1 VTVDLV
7 AEETVG
13 VGERPI
19 KVAVIGA
26 GHVGEHHARLYRE
39 LPDAEL
45 VAVCDT
51 DAARA
56 AAIAAREGAEAATD
70 FRGLLGKV
78 EAVSIAVPTVHHH
91 TVARA
96 FLEAGADV
104 LVEKPIAENLQEA
117 EALVATARGAGRIL
131 QVGHVE
137 RFNGGVRAL
146 HSLVREP
153 GFIECHRLGPFAGR
167 GTDVDVV
174 RDLMI
179 HDIDVI
185 LSLVR
190 SPVVQ
195 VQAVGVPVISDR
207 VDIANARLQFA
218 SGCIANVTASRVSVE
233 RLRKLR
239 IFQRDTYLA
248 LDYASQEVTCYRRLL
263 PPPDAPGT
271 ELPRIVREEVAVDKA
286 EPLRLELESF
296 LAAVRTR
303 ARPVV
308 SGEEA
313 LEALRVADQIL
324 AKL

>member
-1 VTVDLV
+1 
-7 AEETVG
+7 VG
-13 VGERPI
+13 DRPI
-19 KVAVIGA
+19 TIAVIGV
-26 GHVGEHHARLYRE
+26 GHVGGHHARLYRE
-39 LPDAEL
+39 LPGARL

-51 DAARA
+51 DSARA
-56 AAIAAREGAEAATD
+56 AAVAAQQGTEAATD
-70 FRGLLGKV
+70 FRTLLGKV
-78 EAVSIAVPTVHHH
+78 EAVSVAVPTVHHH
-91 TVARA
+91 AVARA

-104 LVEKPIAENLQEA
+104 LIEKPIAESLEEA
-117 EALVATARGAGRIL
+117 EALVALARRAGRIL

-146 HSLVREP
+146 HALVREP

-167 GTDVDVV
+167 GTDVDVI

-179 HDIDVI
+179 HDIDII

-190 SPVVQ
+190 SPVIQ

-233 RLRKLR
+233 RLRKIR
-239 IFQRDTYLA
+239 IFQRETYLA
-248 LDYASQEVTCYRRLL
+248 LDYAAQEISCYRRLL
-263 PPPDAPGT
+263 PPPGAPVG

-296 LAAVRTR
+296 LTAVRTR
-303 ARPVV
+303 SRPVV

-313 LEALRVADQIL
+313 LEALRVAAQIL
-324 AKL
+324 AKI

>member
-1 VTVDLV
+1 MG
-7 AEETVG
+7 A
-13 VGERPI
+13 GERTI
-19 KVAVIGA
+19 KVAVIGV

-39 LPDAEL
+39 LPGAEL

-51 DAARA
+51 DGARA
-56 AAIAAREGAEAATD
+56 AAIAAREGGEVATD
-70 FRGLLGKV
+70 FRALLGKV
-78 EAVSIAVPTVHHH
+78 EAVSVAVPTIHHH
-91 TVARA
+91 AVAQA
-96 FLEAGADV
+96 FLEAGTDV
-104 LVEKPIAENLQEA
+104 LVEKPIAESLEEA
-117 EALVATARGAGRIL
+117 EALVAASRRTGRIL

-146 HSLVREP
+146 HTLVREP

-195 VQAVGVPVISDR
+195 IQAVGVPVISDR

-248 LDYASQEVTCYRRLL
+248 LDYATQEVTCYRRLL
-263 PPPDAPGT
+263 PPPGAPADA
-271 ELPRIVREEVAVDKA
+271 LPRIVREEVAVDKP

-296 LAAVRTR
+296 LHAVRSRT
-303 ARPVV
+303 RPVV

-313 LEALRVADQIL
+313 LEALRVAAQIL
-324 AKL
+324 AKI

>member
-1 VTVDLV
+1 
-7 AEETVG
+7 VG
-13 VGERPI
+13 DRPI
-19 KVAVIGA
+19 KVAVIGV

-39 LPDAEL
+39 LSGARL

-51 DAARA
+51 DSARA
-56 AAIAAREGAEAATD
+56 AAVAAQQGTEAATD
-70 FRGLLGKV
+70 FRTLLGKV
-78 EAVSIAVPTVHHH
+78 EAVSVAVPTVHHH
-91 TVARA
+91 AVARA

-104 LVEKPIAENLQEA
+104 LVEKPIAESLEEA
-117 EALVATARGAGRIL
+117 ETLVAIARRAGRIL

-146 HSLVREP
+146 HALVREP

-179 HDIDVI
+179 HDIDII

-190 SPVVQ
+190 SPVIQ
-195 VQAVGVPVISDR
+195 VQAVGVPVISDQ

-233 RLRKLR
+233 RLRKIR
-239 IFQRDTYLA
+239 IFQRETYLA
-248 LDYASQEVTCYRRLL
+248 LDYAAQEISCYRRLL
-263 PPPDAPGT
+263 PLQGAPAG

-296 LAAVRTR
+296 LTAVRTR
-303 ARPVV
+303 SRPVV

-313 LEALRVADQIL
+313 LEALRVAAQIL
-324 AKL
+324 AKI

>member
-1 VTVDLV
+1 MIVDLV

-39 LPDAEL
+39 LPGAEL

-78 EAVSIAVPTVHHH
+78 EAVSVAVPTVHHH

-104 LVEKPIAENLQEA
+104 LVEKPIAESLQEA
-117 EALVATARGAGRIL
+117 EALVATARRAGRIL

-146 HSLVREP
+146 HALVREP

-174 RDLMI
+174 WDLMI

-263 PPPDAPGT
+263 PSPDAPVT

-296 LAAVRTR
+296 LASVRTR

-324 AKL
+324 AKI

>member
-1 VTVDLV
+1 MGD
-7 AEETVG
+7 EQ
-13 VGERPI
+13 PI
-19 KVAVIGA
+19 RVAVIGV
-26 GHVGEHHARLYRE
+26 GHAGEHHARLYRD
-39 LPDAEL
+39 LPGAEL

-56 AAIAAREGAEAATD
+56 GAVAARHGTRAVTE
-70 FRGLLGKV
+70 FRTLLGKV
-78 EAVSIAVPTVHHH
+78 EAVSVAVPAVSHYA
-91 TVARA
+91 VAGA
-96 FLEAGADV
+96 FLEGGADV
-104 LVEKPIAENLQEA
+104 LVEKPIAETLEDA
-117 EALVATARGAGRIL
+117 ETLVAAARRTGRIL

-146 HSLVREP
+146 HALVREP

-179 HDIDVI
+179 HDIDII

-195 VQAVGVPVISDR
+195 VHAVGVPVISDR
-207 VDIANARLQFA
+207 VDIANARLEFA
-218 SGCIANVTASRVSVE
+218 SGCIANVTASRVSAE

-248 LDYASQEVTCYRRLL
+248 LDYATQEITCYRRLL
-263 PPPDAPGT
+263 PSPDAPPS

-286 EPLRLELESF
+286 EPLRLEVEAF

-303 ARPVV
+303 SRPAV
-308 SGEEA
+308 SGDEA
-313 LEALRVADQIL
+313 LEALRVAGQIL
-324 AKL
+324 AKI

>member
-1 VTVDLV
+1 VAGEAV
-7 AEETVG
+7 AEERVG
-13 VGERPI
+13 VGDRPI
-19 KVAVIGA
+19 PVAVIGV
-26 GHVGEHHARLYRE
+26 GHVGQHHARLYRE
-39 LPDAEL
+39 LPGAEL

-56 AAIAAREGAEAATD
+56 AAVAAREGTEAVAD
-70 FRGLLGKV
+70 FRSLLGKV
-78 EAVSIAVPTVHHH
+78 DAVSVAVPTVHHRA
-91 TVARA
+91 VAGA

-104 LVEKPIAENLQEA
+104 LVEKPIAETLEEA
-117 EALVATARGAGRIL
+117 EALVAAARRADRVL

-146 HSLVREP
+146 HALVLEP

-179 HDIDVI
+179 HDIDII

-248 LDYASQEVTCYRRLL
+248 LDYAAQEVTCYRRLL
-263 PPPDAPGT
+263 PPPGAPVS

-308 SGEEA
+308 SGVEA
-313 LEALRVADQIL
+313 LEALRVAGEIL

>member
-1 VTVDLV
+1 MG
-7 AEETVG
+7 A
-13 VGERPI
+13 GERTI
-19 KVAVIGA
+19 KVAVIGV

-39 LPDAEL
+39 LPGAEL

-51 DAARA
+51 DGARA
-56 AAIAAREGAEAATD
+56 AAIAAREGGEVATD
-70 FRGLLGKV
+70 FRALLGKV
-78 EAVSIAVPTVHHH
+78 EAVSVAVPTIHHH
-91 TVARA
+91 AVARA
-96 FLEAGADV
+96 FLEAGTDV
-104 LVEKPIAENLQEA
+104 LVEKPIAESLEEA
-117 EALVATARGAGRIL
+117 EALVAASRRTGRIL

-146 HSLVREP
+146 HTLVREP

-195 VQAVGVPVISDR
+195 IQAVGVPVISDR

-248 LDYASQEVTCYRRLL
+248 LDYATQEVTCYRRLL
-263 PPPDAPGT
+263 PPPGAPADA
-271 ELPRIVREEVAVDKA
+271 LPRIVREEVAVDKP

-296 LAAVRTR
+296 LHAVRSRT
-303 ARPVV
+303 RPVV

-313 LEALRVADQIL
+313 LEALRVAAQIL
-324 AKL
+324 AKI

>member
-1 VTVDLV
+1 MV
-7 AEETVG
+7 A
-13 VGERPI
+13 GEKPI
-19 KVAVIGA
+19 KVAVIGV
-26 GHVGEHHARLYRE
+26 GHVGEHHARLYQE
-39 LPDAEL
+39 LPGAEL

-56 AAIAAREGAEAATD
+56 AAVAARQGSEATTD

-78 EAVSIAVPTVHHH
+78 EAVSVAVPTVHHH
-91 TVARA
+91 AVARA

-104 LVEKPIAENLQEA
+104 LVEKPIAESLEEA
-117 EALVATARGAGRIL
+117 EALVATARRMGRIL

-146 HSLVREP
+146 HSLVRGP

-179 HDIDVI
+179 HDIDII

-239 IFQRDTYLA
+239 IFQRETYLA
-248 LDYASQEVTCYRRLL
+248 LDYATQEVTCYRRLL
-263 PPPDAPGT
+263 PPSDAPAT

-303 ARPVV
+303 TRPVV

-313 LEALRVADQIL
+313 LEALRVAAQIL
-324 AKL
+324 AKI